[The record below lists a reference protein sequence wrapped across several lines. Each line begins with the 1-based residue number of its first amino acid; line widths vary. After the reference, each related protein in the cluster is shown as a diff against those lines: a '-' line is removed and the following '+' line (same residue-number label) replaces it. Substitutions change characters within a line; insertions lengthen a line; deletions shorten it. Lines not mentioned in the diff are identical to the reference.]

1 MMYQEGVF
9 TRKYQ
14 DELLDNL
21 DGDGII
27 ITDRELIAMYEEHK
41 ND

>member
-1 MMYQEGVF
+1 MDETIHEDTNIG
-9 TRKYQ
+9 
-14 DELLDNL
+14 ELLDNL